1 MFKLPWQVQLGFT
14 LGACSALVY
23 ILKITLIDNLPGTIE
38 YIFNSAGFL
47 FINVLFVTLVI
58 NGLLAR
64 RAKNERLEKLNIVI
78 GIFFTEVG
86 NELLTRIVP
95 ADKNA
100 SDFGNSLV
108 LNGKEVPD
116 EHSMIHAIEDHKF
129 DLNSE
134 VIELKEMHGFLQDKR
149 NFLLRLIEN
158 PVMLEHQ
165 SFTSLLMAAF
175 HLTAE
180 LGLRKDLNNLSVSD
194 RAHLTG
200 DINRVY
206 LALTKEWVRYMGYLS
221 RNYPYLYSLAVRTN
235 PYDLNAIVE
244 VE

>member
-1 MFKLPWQVQLGFT
+1 MFKLPWQVKLGLV

-86 NELLTRIVP
+86 NDLIKRIIP
-95 ADKNA
+95 ADKNS
-100 SDFGNSLV
+100 SDFQNSLAI
-108 LNGKEVPD
+108 NGKTIAN
-116 EHSMIHAIEDHKF
+116 EHSMIHAIKAHKF

-134 VIELKEMHGFLQDKR
+134 VIDLKEMQDFLQDKR
-149 NFLLRLIEN
+149 NFLLRLMEN

-165 SFTSLLMAAF
+165 SFTSLLMAVF

-180 LGLRKDLNNLSVSD
+180 LGYRKDLLNLTVTD

-200 DINRVY
+200 DVNRVY
-206 LALTKEWVRYMGYLS
+206 QALTMEWVSYMGYLS
-221 RNYPYLYSLAVRTN
+221 LNYPYLYSLAARTN
-235 PYDLNAIVE
+235 PYDMNATVE
-244 VE
+244 VT

>member
-1 MFKLPWQVQLGFT
+1 MFKLPWQVQLGLI
-14 LGACSALVY
+14 LGACSALIY
-23 ILKITLIDNLPGTIE
+23 MLKLTLIDNLPGTIE

-47 FINVLFVTLVI
+47 CINVLFVTLVI

-64 RAKNERLEKLNIVI
+64 RAKNERLEKLNMVI

-86 NELLTRIVP
+86 NEFIKRIVP

-100 SDFGNSLV
+100 SDFGNSFL
-108 LNGKEVPD
+108 LHGKEVPD
-116 EHSMIHAIEDHKF
+116 EHSMIRAIENHQF
-129 DLNSE
+129 ELNSE
-134 VIELKEMHGFLQDKR
+134 VIDLKEMHDFLQDKR
-149 NFLLRLIEN
+149 NFLLRLMEN

-165 SFTSLLMAAF
+165 SFTSLLMAAL
-175 HLTAE
+175 HLTTE
-180 LGLRKDLNNLSVSD
+180 LGHRKNVRNLTVSD

-206 LALTKEWVRYMGYLS
+206 LALTKEWVSYMGYLS
-221 RNYPYLYSLAVRTN
+221 LHYPYLYSLAVRTN
-235 PYDLNAIVE
+235 PYDMNAMVE